1 MTTYRVT
8 YMSCMARNLITIE
21 AKNHDDLIKKLDWQC
36 IYESD
41 ITQIK
46 EGY

>member
-1 MTTYRVT
+1 MNIYRVT
-8 YMSCMARNLITIE
+8 YISSMARNLITVE
-21 AKNHDDLIKKLDWQC
+21 AKNRDDLMKKLDWQC

>member
-1 MTTYRVT
+1 MIIYRVT
-8 YMSCMARNLITIE
+8 YMSSMARNLITVE
-21 AKNHDDLIKKLDWQC
+21 AKNYDDLIKKLDWQC
-36 IYESD
+36 IYDSD

>member
-8 YMSCMARNLITIE
+8 YMNNFARNLITLE
-21 AKNHDDLIKKLDWQC
+21 AKDHKELINKLSNRC
-36 IYESD
+36 INESQ